1 MNLRTPL
8 LAVAAVAALAAPA
21 AFAHRMWM
29 IASSTSVSGTDN
41 WVTVDA
47 AVSND
52 LFFFD
57 HQPIRAV
64 PSVTQPDGTEGTV
77 ENHAVGKFR
86 ATFDVHLTQ
95 QGTYRIG
102 GVSQAVFG
110 NYKLNGETKMLP
122 RGTTPATLAAAI
134 PAGATDVQTAESVT
148 RNEIYVTQGAPTTT
162 VFKPSGKGI
171 ELVPVTHPN
180 DLVVG
185 EAATFQFLLDGKP
198 APNLFV
204 TVIPG
209 GIRYR
214 DALKQQDLKTGP
226 DGKVSINWPDPG
238 LYWVNVTPNRPREEG
253 PGEGAPRGPG
263 GPGGPAAGAPG
274 AGGPAGPG
282 GRMSGP
288 PQRRVSYVTTLEV
301 LAP

>member
-1 MNLRTPL
+1 MNLRMPL
-8 LAVAAVAALAAPA
+8 IAIGAVAALAAPA
-21 AFAHRMWM
+21 ALAHRMWM

-57 HQPIRAV
+57 HQPIRVAPTV
-64 PSVTQPDGTEGTV
+64 LQPDGTEGTV

-102 GVSQAVFG
+102 VVNRGVFG
-110 NYKLNGETKMLP
+110 SYQLNGERKMIP
-122 RGTTPATLAAAI
+122 RGTTVDKLASVI
-134 PAGATDVQTAESVT
+134 PAGATDVQTAESVS

-162 VFKPSGKGI
+162 VFKPTGKGI

-185 EAATFQFLLDGKP
+185 EPATFQFLLDGKP
-198 APNLFV
+198 APDLFV

-214 DALKQQDLKTGP
+214 DALKQQDLKTGA

-238 LYWVNVTPNRPREEG
+238 LYWVNVTPTRPREEG
-253 PGEGAPRGPG
+253 AG
-263 GPGGPAAGAPG
+263 GPGMGAPG
-274 AGGPAGPG
+274 AGGPQGAGRPA
-282 GRMSGP
+282 GP
-288 PQRRVSYVTTLEV
+288 PQRRVSYVTTVEV

>member
-1 MNLRTPL
+1 MNLRMPL
-8 LAVAAVAALAAPA
+8 IAIGAVAALAAPA
-21 AFAHRMWM
+21 ALAHRMWM

-57 HQPIRAV
+57 HQPIRVAPTV
-64 PSVTQPDGTEGTV
+64 LQPDGTEGTV

-102 GVSQAVFG
+102 VVNRGVFG
-110 NYKLNGETKMLP
+110 SYQLNGERKMIP
-122 RGTTPATLAAAI
+122 RGTTVDKLASVI
-134 PAGATDVQTAESVT
+134 PAGATDVQTAESVS

-162 VFKPSGKGI
+162 VFKPTGKGI

-185 EAATFQFLLDGKP
+185 EPATFQFLLDGKP
-198 APNLFV
+198 APDLFV

-214 DALKQQDLKTGP
+214 DALKQQDLKTGA
-226 DGKVSINWPDPG
+226 DGKASINWPDPG
-238 LYWVNVTPNRPREEG
+238 LYWVNVTPTRPREEG
-253 PGEGAPRGPG
+253 AG
-263 GPGGPAAGAPG
+263 GPGMGAPG
-274 AGGPAGPG
+274 AGGPQGAG
-282 GRMSGP
+282 RSAGP
-288 PQRRVSYVTTLEV
+288 PQRRVSYVTTVEV

>member
-1 MNLRTPL
+1 MNLRMPL
-8 LAVAAVAALAAPA
+8 IAIGAVAALAAPA
-21 AFAHRMWM
+21 ALAHRMWM
-29 IASSTSVSGTDN
+29 IASSTTVSGSDN

-57 HQPIRAV
+57 HQPIRVV
-64 PSVTQPDGTEGTV
+64 PTVLQPDGTEGAV

-102 GVSQAVFG
+102 VVNQGVFG
-110 NYKLNGETKMLP
+110 SYKLNGESKMIP
-122 RGTTPATLAAAI
+122 RGTTADKLASVI
-134 PAGATDVQTAESVT
+134 PAGATDVQTTESLS

-162 VFKPSGKGI
+162 VFKSSGKGI

-180 DLVVG
+180 DLVAG

-214 DALKQQDLKTGP
+214 DALKQQDLKTGT

-238 LYWVNVTPNRPREEG
+238 LYWVNVTPTRPREEG
-253 PGEGAPRGPG
+253 QG
-263 GPGGPAAGAPG
+263 GPGAGAPG
-274 AGGPAGPG
+274 AGGPQGAGRPA
-282 GRMSGP
+282 GP
-288 PQRRVSYVTTLEV
+288 PQRRVSYVTTVEV

>member
-1 MNLRTPL
+1 MNLRMPL
-8 LAVAAVAALAAPA
+8 IAIGAVAALAAPA
-21 AFAHRMWM
+21 ALAHRMWM

-57 HQPIRAV
+57 HQPIRVAPTV
-64 PSVTQPDGTEGTV
+64 LQPDGTEGTV

-102 GVSQAVFG
+102 VVNRGVFG
-110 NYKLNGETKMLP
+110 SYQLNGERKMIP
-122 RGTTPATLAAAI
+122 RGTTVDKLASVI
-134 PAGATDVQTAESVT
+134 PAGATDVQTAESVS

-162 VFKPSGKGI
+162 AFKPTGKGI

-185 EAATFQFLLDGKP
+185 EPATFQFLLDGKP
-198 APNLFV
+198 APDLFV

-214 DALKQQDLKTGP
+214 DALKQQDLKTGA

-238 LYWVNVTPNRPREEG
+238 LYWVNVTPTRPREEG
-253 PGEGAPRGPG
+253 AG
-263 GPGGPAAGAPG
+263 GPGMGAPG
-274 AGGPAGPG
+274 AGGPQGAGRPA
-282 GRMSGP
+282 GP
-288 PQRRVSYVTTLEV
+288 PQRRVSYVTTVEV

>member
-1 MNLRTPL
+1 MNLRTPFI
-8 LAVAAVAALAAPA
+8 AIGAIAAFVAPA
-21 AFAHRMWM
+21 ALAHRMWM
-29 IASSTSVSGTDN
+29 IASSTTVSGTDN

-64 PSVTQPDGTEGTV
+64 PSVTQPDGTAGTV

-102 GVSQAVFG
+102 TVSQTVFG
-110 NYKLNGETKMLP
+110 SYKLNGESRMIP
-122 RGTTPATLAAAI
+122 RGTTADKLAGVI
-134 PAGATDVQTAESVT
+134 PAGATDVQTSESFS

-162 VFKPSGKGI
+162 VFKPMGKGI

-198 APNLFV
+198 APDLFV

-214 DALKQQDLKTGP
+214 DSLKQQDLKTGA
-226 DGKVSINWPDPG
+226 DGKVSINWSDPG
-238 LYWVNVTPNRPREEG
+238 LYWINVTPTRPREEG
-253 PGEGAPRGPG
+253 PG
-263 GPGGPAAGAPG
+263 AGAPQG
-274 AGGPAGPG
+274 AGGGMA
-282 GRMSGP
+282 GP
-288 PQRRVSYVTTLEV
+288 PQRRVSYVTTVEV

>member
-1 MNLRTPL
+1 MPL
-8 LAVAAVAALAAPA
+8 IAIGAVAALAAPA

-29 IASSTSVSGTDN
+29 IASSTTVSGADN

-57 HQPIRAV
+57 HQPIRVV
-64 PSVTQPDGTEGTV
+64 PTVLQPDGTEGAV

-102 GVSQAVFG
+102 VVNQGVFG
-110 NYKLNGETKMLP
+110 SYKLNGENKMIP
-122 RGTTPATLAAAI
+122 RGTTADKLASVI
-134 PAGATDVQTAESVT
+134 PAGATDVQTTESLS

-180 DLVVG
+180 DLVAG

-198 APNLFV
+198 APDLFV

-214 DALKQQDLKTGP
+214 DALKQQDLKTGT

-238 LYWVNVTPNRPREEG
+238 LYWVNVTPTRPREEG
-253 PGEGAPRGPG
+253 PGGSG
-263 GPGGPAAGAPG
+263 AGAPG
-274 AGGPAGPG
+274 AGGPQGAGRPA
-282 GRMSGP
+282 GP
-288 PQRRVSYVTTLEV
+288 PQRRVSYVTTVEV

>member
-8 LAVAAVAALAAPA
+8 IAVAAVAAVAAPA
-21 AFAHRMWM
+21 ALAHRMWM
-29 IASSTSVSGTDN
+29 IVSSTTVSGTDN

-64 PSVTQPDGTEGTV
+64 PAVTQPDGSAGTV
-77 ENHAVGKFR
+77 ENHAIGKFR

-102 GVSQAVFG
+102 AVNQNVFG
-110 NYKLNGETKMLP
+110 SYKLNGETKMIP
-122 RGTTPATLAAAI
+122 RGTTADKLAGVI
-134 PAGATDVQTAESVT
+134 PAGATDVQTSESVS

-162 VFKPSGKGI
+162 VFKPTGKGI

-198 APNLFV
+198 APDLFV

-214 DALKQQDLKTGP
+214 DNLKQQDLKTGA

-238 LYWVNVTPNRPREEG
+238 LYWLNVTPTRPREEG
-253 PGEGAPRGPG
+253 AGGQGGRGPG
-263 GPGGPAAGAPG
+263 GPGASAPG
-274 AGGPAGPG
+274 AGAPQGPG
-282 GRMSGP
+282 GGMAGP
-288 PQRRVSYVTTLEV
+288 RPRRVSYVTTLEV

>member
-8 LAVAAVAALAAPA
+8 IAIGAVAALAAPA

-57 HQPIRAV
+57 HQPVRAV
-64 PSVTQPDGTEGTV
+64 PTVLQPDGTEGTV
-77 ENHAVGKFR
+77 ENHSVGKFR

-102 GVSQAVFG
+102 TVGQNVFG
-110 NYKLNGETKMLP
+110 SYKLNGEQKMIP
-122 RGTTPATLAAAI
+122 RGTTADKLASVI
-134 PAGATDVQTAESVT
+134 PAGATDVQTSESVS
-148 RNEIYVTQGAPTTT
+148 RNEIYVTQGAPTTG

-214 DALKQQDLKTGP
+214 DSLKQQDLKTGA
-226 DGKVSINWPDPG
+226 DGKVSINWADPG

-253 PGEGAPRGPG
+253 PGQN
-263 GPGGPAAGAPG
+263 APG
-274 AGGPAGPG
+274 AGAGGPQGPG
-282 GRMSGP
+282 GRTAGP
-288 PQRRVSYVTTLEV
+288 PQRRVSYVTTVEV

>member
-8 LAVAAVAALAAPA
+8 IAISAVAALAAPTA
-21 AFAHRMWM
+21 LAHRMWM

-57 HQPIRAV
+57 HQPIRVA
-64 PSVTQPDGTEGTV
+64 PTVTHPDGTEGTI
-77 ENHAVGKFR
+77 ENHSVGKFR

-102 GVSQAVFG
+102 AVSQNVFG
-110 NYKLNGETKMLP
+110 SYKLNGETKMIP
-122 RGTTPATLAAAI
+122 RGTTADKLATVI
-134 PAGATDVQTAESVT
+134 PAGATDVQTSESMM

-162 VFKPSGKGI
+162 VFKPTGKGI

-214 DALKQQDLKTGP
+214 DTLKQQDLKTGA
-226 DGKVSINWPDPG
+226 DGKVSINWSDPG
-238 LYWVNVTPNRPREEG
+238 LYWVNVTPTRPREEG
-253 PGEGAPRGPG
+253 PGAPGMG
-263 GPGGPAAGAPG
+263 GPG
-274 AGGPAGPG
+274 AGGPQGAAGRPA
-282 GRMSGP
+282 GP

>member
-1 MNLRTPL
+1 MNLRMPL
-8 LAVAAVAALAAPA
+8 IAIGAVAALAAPA
-21 AFAHRMWM
+21 ALAHRMWM
-29 IASSTSVSGTDN
+29 IASSTTVSGADN

-57 HQPIRAV
+57 HQPIRVV
-64 PSVTQPDGTEGTV
+64 PTVLQPDGTEGAV

-102 GVSQAVFG
+102 VVNQGVFG
-110 NYKLNGETKMLP
+110 SYKLNGESKTIP
-122 RGTTPATLAAAI
+122 RGTTADKLASVI
-134 PAGATDVQTAESVT
+134 PAGATDVQTTESLS

-162 VFKPSGKGI
+162 VFKPGGKGI

-180 DLVVG
+180 DLVAG

-198 APNLFV
+198 APDLFV

-214 DALKQQDLKTGP
+214 DALKQQDLKTGT

-238 LYWVNVTPNRPREEG
+238 LYWVNVTPTRPREEG
-253 PGEGAPRGPG
+253 QG
-263 GPGGPAAGAPG
+263 GPGAGALG
-274 AGGPAGPG
+274 AGGPQGAGRPA
-282 GRMSGP
+282 GP
-288 PQRRVSYVTTLEV
+288 PQRRVSYVTTVEV

>member
-1 MNLRTPL
+1 MKFRTPI
-8 LAVAAVAALAAPA
+8 LAAAAILALAAPA
-21 AFAHRMWM
+21 AVQAHRMWM
-29 IASSTSVSGTDN
+29 IASSTTVSGTDN

-64 PSVTQPDGTEGTV
+64 PAVTQPDGTPGTV

-102 GVSQAVFG
+102 TVSQTVFG
-110 NYKLNGETKMLP
+110 SYKLGGETRMIP
-122 RGTTPATLAAAI
+122 RGTTADKLATVI
-134 PAGATDVQTAESVT
+134 PAGAADIQTSESFS

-162 VFKPSGKGI
+162 VFKPMGKGI

-198 APNLFV
+198 APDLFV

-214 DALKQQDLKTGP
+214 DSLKQQDLKTGA

-238 LYWVNVTPNRPREEG
+238 LYWINVTPTRPREEG
-253 PGEGAPRGPG
+253 PGT
-263 GPGGPAAGAPG
+263 GAPG
-274 AGGPAGPG
+274 AGGPQRPG
-282 GRMSGP
+282 GMAGP
-288 PQRRVSYVTTLEV
+288 PQRRVSYVTTVEV